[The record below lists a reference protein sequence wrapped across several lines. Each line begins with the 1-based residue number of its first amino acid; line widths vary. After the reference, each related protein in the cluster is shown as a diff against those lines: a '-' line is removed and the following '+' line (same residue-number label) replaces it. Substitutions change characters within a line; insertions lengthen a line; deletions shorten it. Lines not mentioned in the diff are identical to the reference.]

1 MPPQP
6 MGAAVGVVGIAGEG
20 PASPKRNIVRNK
32 NIHGF
37 ISEFQHQY
45 LFCIASS
52 ESFLITL

>member
-6 MGAAVGVVGIAGEG
+6 IGAAGGVVGIAGEA
-20 PASPKRNIVRNK
+20 PAKAKSKIVRNK

-52 ESFLITL
+52 ESFLIML